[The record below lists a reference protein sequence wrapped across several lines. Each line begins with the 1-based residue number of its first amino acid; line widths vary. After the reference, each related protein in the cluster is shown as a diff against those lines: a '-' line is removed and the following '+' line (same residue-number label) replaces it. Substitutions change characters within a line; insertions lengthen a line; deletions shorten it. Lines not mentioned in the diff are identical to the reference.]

1 MLYNIWTSKLTCL
14 LRCQDFPSLD
24 QLKQQFSDKV
34 NQEPYHHLFKDG
46 FVKNVVPDPDVPPN
60 CDTDSSE
67 YGPVQWIDKF
77 MKHLFSY
84 FFTLFNSFPIHIL
97 EWKIEDYAVDNNDG
111 LLIGLISDLERS
123 LNLAPEIKMKQWLA
137 YCQIFH
143 WKD

>member
-1 MLYNIWTSKLTCL
+1 
-14 LRCQDFPSLD
+14 
-24 QLKQQFSDKV
+24 
-34 NQEPYHHLFKDG
+34 
-46 FVKNVVPDPDVPPN
+46 
-60 CDTDSSE
+60 
-67 YGPVQWIDKF
+67 
-77 MKHLFSY
+77 MKHLFAY